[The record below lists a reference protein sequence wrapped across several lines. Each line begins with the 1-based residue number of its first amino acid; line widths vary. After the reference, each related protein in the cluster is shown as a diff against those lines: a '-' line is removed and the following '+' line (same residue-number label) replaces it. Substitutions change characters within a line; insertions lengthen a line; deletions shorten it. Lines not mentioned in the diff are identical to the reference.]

1 MKEDLDSLNKEKEA
15 RLLTDQKIETEMKEL
30 KDNLERLKQEYEEQ
44 AAALKQEATVY
55 AFGIGSEINTDEL
68 EVFFVHFEL
77 FNLS

>member
-1 MKEDLDSLNKEKEA
+1 MFTDGISTDLD
-15 RLLTDQKIETEMKEL
+15 DL
-30 KDNLERLKQEYEEQ
+30 KEQ

-77 FNLS
+77 FKLS